1 MLPLNDTE
9 PNRYSYFPIMTVV
22 LITVNCFVFFLEV
35 AFVFPGNDDWSF
47 LMKYA
52 LTPSLVL
59 GLQGAGVLSN
69 VTAMFLHGGLDH
81 LLGNML
87 ALWVFGRRV
96 EDACGPWRY
105 LTFYLLAGTLAHVFF
120 TWAQF
125 DSPIP
130 GIGASGAIFGLMG
143 AYLVLYPGGR
153 IRTLVLFTPLPLWPR
168 IRALWIVLYFFG
180 IQIIPAIRILR
191 HDADYSINHWAH
203 LGGFFAA
210 VFILLFLRPE
220 AYARY
225 VSDTPV

>member
-9 PNRYSYFPIMTVV
+9 PNRYSYFPIMTVL
-22 LITVNCFVFFLEV
+22 LIIVNCFVFSVEVFLV
-35 AFVFPGNDDWSF
+35 RDDFWTF
-47 LMKYA
+47 FMKYA
-52 LTPSLVL
+52 LTPTLVL
-59 GLQGAGVLSN
+59 GAQGAGALSN

-96 EDACGPWRY
+96 EDACGPWRFLTYY
-105 LTFYLLAGTLAHVFF
+105 LFAGTLANVFF
-120 TWAQF
+120 TLVQY
-125 DSPIP
+125 DSIIP

-168 IRALWIVLYFFG
+168 VRALWVVLYFFG

-191 HDADYSINHWAH
+191 READYSINHWAH

-225 VSDTPV
+225 LSDTAV

>member
-9 PNRYSYFPIMTVV
+9 PNRYSYFPIVTVL
-22 LITVNCFVFFLEV
+22 LIVVNCFVFFLEV
-35 AFVFPGNDDWSF
+35 LFVQDDSWTF
-47 LMKYA
+47 FMKYA
-52 LTPSLVL
+52 LTPALVL
-59 GLQGAGVLSN
+59 GVQGAGALSN

-96 EDACGPWRY
+96 EDACGPWRF
-105 LTFYLLAGTLAHVFF
+105 LTFYLFAGTVAHMFF
-120 TWAQF
+120 TLVQY
-125 DSPIP
+125 DSIIP

-143 AYLVLYPGGR
+143 AYLVLYPAGR
-153 IRTLVLFTPLPLWPR
+153 IRTLMFFAPLPLWPR
-168 IRALWIVLYFFG
+168 LRALWVVLYFFG
-180 IQIIPAIRILR
+180 IQIIPAIRILQR
-191 HDADYSINHWAH
+191 EADYSINHWAH

-225 VSDTPV
+225 FSDTPV

>member
-9 PNRYSYFPIMTVV
+9 PNRYSYFPIMTVL
-22 LITVNCFVFFLEV
+22 LIIVNCFVFSVEMFLVKEDYWT
-35 AFVFPGNDDWSF
+35 FF
-47 LMKYA
+47 MKYA
-52 LTPSLVL
+52 LTPTLVL
-59 GLQGAGVLSN
+59 GGQGAGALSN

-96 EDACGPWRY
+96 EDACGPWRF
-105 LTFYLLAGTLAHVFF
+105 LSFYLFAGTLANVFF
-120 TWAQF
+120 TLVQY
-125 DSPIP
+125 DSIIP

-168 IRALWIVLYFFG
+168 VRALWVVLYFFG
-180 IQIIPAIRILR
+180 IQIIPAIRILQR
-191 HDADYSINHWAH
+191 EADYSINHWAH

-225 VSDTPV
+225 FSDTAV